1 MQKFL
6 ADPKVFY
13 TDSGVRD
20 GEAVIL
26 AHAFPFTHEMWLPQV
41 EVLNERWRVV
51 TFDVRGLGRSEP
63 GTGEWKLDDYVDD
76 VLRIMDGL
84 GIERAAVGGL
94 SMGGYVSMRLCER
107 APERVRAMM
116 LFSTRANADDEQALE
131 MRQRWIEIVKHR
143 GVRPFA
149 EDFLKRL
156 FSPQT
161 FVKAPQIID
170 HQLAII
176 EGHQPI
182 GVIGAIRALATR
194 PDLTPGLASVAVPT
208 LILYGEEDALTP
220 VSIGREIQAGIAGSE
235 FHVIPQAAH
244 MCNLENPERFNE
256 LLYDFLVGLE
266 G

>member
-1 MQKFL
+1 MQTFT

-13 TDSGVRD
+13 TDTGVRGGD
-20 GEAVIL
+20 PIVL
-26 AHAFPFTHEMWLPQV
+26 AHAFPFTHEMWAPQV
-41 EVLNERWRVV
+41 GMLNERWRVI
-51 TFDVRGLGRSEP
+51 TFDVRGLGRSDP
-63 GTGEWKLDDYVDD
+63 GQGEFKLDDYVDD
-76 VLRIMDGL
+76 ALRIMDEL
-84 GIERAAVGGL
+84 GIERAIVGGL

-116 LFSTRANADDEQALE
+116 LFSTRSEADDAQALE
-131 MRQRWIEIVKHR
+131 MRQRWIEIVRHR

-149 EDFLKRL
+149 EDFIKKL

-161 FVKAPQIID
+161 YVQAPQIID

-182 GVIGAIRALATR
+182 GVIGTIRALATR
-194 PDLTPGLASVAVPT
+194 PNLTPGLANVSVPT

-220 VSIGREIQAGIAGSE
+220 LAIGREIQAKIAGSE
-235 FHVIPQAAH
+235 FHVIPAAAH
-244 MCNLENPERFNE
+244 MCNLENPEIFNE
-256 LLYDFLVGLE
+256 KMYEFLTGL